1 MRVILIYNYVLNN
14 LYIGKI
20 VKALSKFKKLECGV
34 INKIDESILGGGT
47 DCVSG
52 EIEARLLEMGFIEGA
67 TVQVLQKG
75 MWGGEPIAVRIN
87 NNNTLISLRKKEA
100 SVIMTQEV

>member
-1 MRVILIYNYVLNN
+1 MEN
-14 LYIGKI
+14 K
-20 VKALSKFKKLECGV
+20 VKLLSEFKKLENG
-34 INKIDESILGGGT
+34 IIKKIDESILSK
-47 DCVSG
+47 DINVESG

-67 TVQVLQKG
+67 KIQVLQKG

-100 SVIMTQEV
+100 SVIMVEEA